1 MVTEPGREVW
11 QGLEKNCGI
20 SRARCDVV
28 PKNCRLV
35 ITPPSTRA
43 HRPHTRAVR
52 PRTKARLRDER
63 LSTEREVQRAARTR
77 EGTRGS

>member
-11 QGLEKNCGI
+11 HGLEKNCGI
-20 SRARCDVV
+20 SRVRCDVV
-28 PKNCRLV
+28 VPKTAALLFLLR
-35 ITPPSTRA
+35 RF
-43 HRPHTRAVR
+43 RPHTRAVR
-52 PRTKARLRDER
+52 PRTKARFDDEK